1 MPVHMACLSGYSDC
15 VENIIP
21 RGIYV
26 GGVYMYVWEKGT
38 IQSGLSIKKTKSII
52 LPLPPLPFS
61 LPLLLP
67 LSGHRL
73 ASEVDD
79 EDRTCLHAAA
89 CGG

>member
-15 VENIIP
+15 VENTIP
-21 RGIYV
+21 RGICGWCV
-26 GGVYMYVWEKGT
+26 HVCMGEGKV
-38 IQSGLSIKKTKSII
+38 QSGLSIKKTKSII

-61 LPLLLP
+61 LSLLLP

>member
-21 RGIYV
+21 RGICGWCV
-26 GGVYMYVWEKGT
+26 HVCMREGNDTVWPKHQKDKEHYFT
-38 IQSGLSIKKTKSII
+38 SPS
-52 LPLPPLPFS
+52 PPS
-61 LPLLLP
+61 PLLPP